1 MIRAGSADPE
11 IQSLLEK
18 HPEVEANLTTTN
30 PGIEFITNRTRK
42 VEGDPSLSDLGG
54 VIELMDNNPLVCADS
69 AWVPNPAGTLALLA
83 LGPLLEAGLVVEP
96 PAVLLSFEADEEG
109 VDQALATIGYSG
121 GVTFNCEN
129 HELGTVRG
137 AYCLAKFQNP
147 QSFDEIDDIYDE
159 RYGRSFFV
167 RREENEPWARE
178 LVEGKPWACYRLE
191 LSEGETQSIL
201 AIHIMAD
208 INGKLGAGQFVHTM
222 NVMCGFEESLG
233 LV

>member
-1 MIRAGSADPE
+1 MIRAGSANAE
-11 IQSLLEK
+11 IQSLLVR
-18 HPEVEANLTTTN
+18 HPEVDASLETTCA
-30 PGIEFITNRTRK
+30 GVEFFTNRTRFIY
-42 VEGDPSLSDLGG
+42 GDPSQSDLGG

-69 AWVPNPAGTLALLA
+69 AWVPNPAGTLAVLA

-96 PAVLLSFEADEEG
+96 PAVLLSFEAEEDG
-109 VDQALATIGYSG
+109 VNEALATIGYTD

-129 HELGTVRG
+129 HDLGTVRG

-191 LSEGETQSIL
+191 LSEGESQSIL
-201 AIHIMAD
+201 AIHVMAD
-208 INGKLGAGQFVHTM
+208 IHGKIGAAQFVHTL